1 MLLTLFDVIA
11 PVLGCA
17 GVGWAWGRFGGKF
30 DVETVSTLVLNVSAP
45 CLIFHS
51 LVSLDVAPEALS
63 QMAGLTAAAIL
74 SFALLGWV
82 GLKILGL
89 PASTFLGPVTFNNCG
104 NLGLGICLFAFG
116 REGLALGVAYFA
128 VSFVAH
134 SLVGDLLFAGKASLK
149 PLLISPLFWS
159 VAVAALF
166 LGVGLPVP
174 ISLERTTEV
183 LGAPT
188 IPMMLIT
195 LGVSLSQLNL
205 GGLGVPTLV
214 SVMRLTIGAG
224 VGFGL
229 AELAGL
235 EGAMRGI
242 LVLECAMPVGVLN
255 YLFAQKYDR
264 DPAGVAG
271 AVMISTLLSF
281 VTIPLLLAHLMPG

>member
-17 GVGWAWGRFGGKF
+17 LVGWAWGRFGGRF

-63 QMAGLTAAAIL
+63 EMAALAALAIAI
-74 SFALLGWV
+74 FAVIGWIS
-82 GLKILGL
+82 LKLLGL
-89 PASTFLGPVTFNNCG
+89 PSSTFLGPLAFNNCG

-116 REGLALGVAYFA
+116 QEGLALGVAYFA

-134 SLVGDLLFAGKASLK
+134 SLVGDLLFAGKASLR
-149 PLLISPLFWS
+149 PLLASPLSWS
-159 VAVAALF
+159 VAAAALF
-166 LGVGLPVP
+166 LGFDIPLPV
-174 ISLERTTEV
+174 SLERTTEV

-195 LGVSLSQLNL
+195 LGVSLSQLSL
-205 GGLGVPTLV
+205 GGLGVPTLI
-214 SVMRLTIGAG
+214 SVMRLAMGAG
-224 VGFGL
+224 VGFAL
-229 AELAGL
+229 AELAEL

-264 DPAGVAG
+264 DPVGVAG

-281 VTIPLLLAHLMPG
+281 VTIPLLLAYLMPS